1 MCHFFLLQISFHWEV
16 SFEFE
21 SYCMPL
27 YSAYTG
33 SGIDLSFPLSDLS
46 LPLSLSP
53 KDFWLFFLVAY
64 PEKATSN
71 ALSRLQHLNVTKGD
85 TDECPPLLWRSSPLL
100 HFSPSFFPLAPF
112 SPHTHVPSRASLP
125 PSLPHSHFSL
135 SLSEDNRARW
145 TEMALWVTQVGTS
158 FSVCIRG
165 RWDEWCS
172 LCESPALLWHAI
184 PPASISIN
192 PGRWSSNLNKCSCF
206 SPCGAYCTLASS
218 IIWLGMMRF

>member
-1 MCHFFLLQISFHWEV
+1 MWYFFLHCCAW

-21 SYCMPL
+21 SYCMHYIL
-27 YSAYTG
+27 YRC
-33 SGIDLSFPLSDLS
+33 LSSSVSSVSLS
-46 LPLSLSP
+46 LPLSLSLSTEAFCP
-53 KDFWLFFLVAY
+53 FFLVAQ

-85 TDECPPLLWRSSPLL
+85 TDECPPLSSCAHLPCFV
-100 HFSPSFFPLAPF
+100 FSLSPRFPCTPT
-112 SPHTHVPSRASLP
+112 SSHTQ
-125 PSLPHSHFSL
+125 PSLPCSHFSL

-192 PGRWSSNLNKCSCF
+192 PGHCSSNLNKCSCF
-206 SPCGAYCTLASS
+206 SPCGTYCTLVCS